1 MTGASAACAHT
12 VAPVA
17 AARTR
22 PARPGRPASTRVRPS
37 PSSIRNAL
45 TPPRG
50 PGGRRGRARVRA
62 SGRLLGAGAANSTPG
77 TASMGDRPAP
87 DPPEPSMCTAV
98 RIVVAAAEP
107 ERRLELRRAAVTAEW
122 EVVGEAADANGAY
135 LETVERRA
143 RFLVLDASAAG
154 PRPEALVRRLRSTS
168 PNALVVGVGEVA
180 GVDASVAPDALD
192 GLRDAMRDLL
202 HASGDH
208 QHA

>member
-1 MTGASAACAHT
+1 
-12 VAPVA
+12 
-17 AARTR
+17 
-22 PARPGRPASTRVRPS
+22 
-37 PSSIRNAL
+37 
-45 TPPRG
+45 
-50 PGGRRGRARVRA
+50 
-62 SGRLLGAGAANSTPG
+62 
-77 TASMGDRPAP
+77 MGDRPAA
-87 DPPEPSMCTAV
+87 DRPEPIMCTAV
-98 RIVVAAAEP
+98 RIVVAAAER

-135 LETVERRA
+135 VEAVERRA

-168 PNALVVGVGEVA
+168 PNAFVVGVGEVPGADATVAA
-180 GVDASVAPDALD
+180 GALD